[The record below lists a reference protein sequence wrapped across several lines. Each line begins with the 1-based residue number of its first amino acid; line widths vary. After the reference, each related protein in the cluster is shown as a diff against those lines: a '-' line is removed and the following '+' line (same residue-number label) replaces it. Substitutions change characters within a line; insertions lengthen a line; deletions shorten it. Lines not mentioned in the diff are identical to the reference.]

1 MRSGGSRKDR
11 SVAFCLGDGCGVGN
25 FVQAL
30 PALQA
35 LHEAGYS
42 ADVFVSSFSY
52 GDMTDLVKGQPY
64 IRALYENTYDT
75 TQPSY
80 DVCVVSFLSDHR
92 VARAKKYIKLKTN
105 WKKRSEYEQ
114 YCWAAEKLGVKNF
127 KAPVMNLSTR
137 DFHLKP
143 FNILIHAGCAQRD
156 YWARKKWHKYKALID
171 ILLKDNLTVY
181 CCGKEDEIIDHP
193 SVTPFTDM
201 PLQETAAL
209 ISQCDLF
216 LSNDSGLMHIAAALR
231 KKQVAVFTATDHKKS
246 GPYYNPYARV
256 ITPRLKCYSC
266 QGNSKVWDNCSDW
279 LCREVISQEDVYGE
293 IRQVMDLNTLNSG
306 SCHG

>member
-1 MRSGGSRKDR
+1 MRLGGSRKDR

-42 ADVFVSSFSY
+42 ADVFVSSFMYS
-52 GDMTDLVKGQPY
+52 DMTDLVTGQPY
-64 IRALYENTYDT
+64 IRALYENTYDS

-92 VARAKKYIKLKTN
+92 VAQAKKFIKLKTT

-127 KAPVMNLSTR
+127 KPPVMNLSTR
-137 DFHLKP
+137 NFHLKP
-143 FNILIHAGCAQRD
+143 LNILIHAGCAQKD
-156 YWARKKWHKYKALID
+156 YWARKKWHKYKKVID
-171 ILLKDNLTVY
+171 LLLKDNFTVY

-193 SVTPFTDM
+193 AVTPFTDM
-201 PLQETAAL
+201 PIQETAAL
-209 ISQCDLF
+209 INQCDLF

-231 KKQVAVFTATDHKKS
+231 KRQIAVFTATDHKKS
-246 GPYYNPYARV
+246 GPYYNPRAHV
-256 ITPRLKCYSC
+256 ITPRVKCYPC
-266 QGNSKVWDNCSDW
+266 QGNSKVWDNCRDW
-279 LCREVISQEDVYGE
+279 LCREVISEENVYGE
-293 IRQVMDLNTLNSG
+293 IRKIIDFKKLSSG
-306 SCHG
+306 SSHG